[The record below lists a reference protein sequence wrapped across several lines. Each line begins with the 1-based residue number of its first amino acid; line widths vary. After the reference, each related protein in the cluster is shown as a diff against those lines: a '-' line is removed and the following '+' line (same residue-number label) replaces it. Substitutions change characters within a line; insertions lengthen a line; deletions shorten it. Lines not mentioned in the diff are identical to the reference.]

1 MERDKICLKDLRLG
15 KTDAK
20 NELLEGTKEE
30 IEFFENSFLMP
41 ENVSIDDFTER
52 NIFFVTG
59 MKGSG
64 KTALLRYLE
73 LEIQKRN
80 PNCTTSFILF
90 KSQIDEEQRAQF
102 NVAAN
107 SFMVDK
113 DSVDEKEFRRFD
125 KIWEW
130 FFYRQI
136 IRLSIE
142 GPYSFFEDN
151 QTWKDFIEVMQLP
164 KESDSGNWFSRLGIK
179 IKHGN
184 VDVKAASPHLSMS
197 LGLEFEVDNG
207 KESSVQFSK
216 LVAKARDLFGS
227 LTPTRFPLFFF
238 VDELEVTL
246 SNTKQYK
253 RDVQLVRDLILVCT
267 EINTRC
273 LKLRYQIKIIAGIR
287 NEVLSAMEN
296 IGYEINKEIADF
308 GRPLVWQRAGND
320 YPNHPLMALLVKR
333 IQASERALGLEP
345 TEANDVWNK
354 YFTPE
359 VNTTPIQKY
368 LIEQTWE
375 RPRDIIRLL
384 DISKKLFG
392 NYQKFT
398 QMVFEGIGKE
408 YAKESWTEISEEL
421 SAVYRFNEI
430 SGIRE
435 LLMGIN
441 SPFSYVEIKKIAE
454 EKSEYSKDIRVLL
467 EKHNLADV
475 LKKLYEVGIIG
486 NDGRRVRF
494 SFRGDEG
501 LLLNLNMKIVNP
513 LWKYLSIAARPKE
526 QSE

>member
-1 MERDKICLKDLRLG
+1 MESDKIRLKDLRLG

-20 NELLEGTKEE
+20 NELLQGSKEE

-41 ENVSIDDFTER
+41 ENVSIDDFTDR

-73 LEIQKRN
+73 LEIKKRN
-80 PNCTTSFILF
+80 PNSSSSFILF
-90 KSQIDEEQRAQF
+90 KSQIDEDQRNQF

-107 SFMVDK
+107 GFVVDK
-113 DSVDEKEFRRFD
+113 DSVEEKELRRFD
-125 KIWEW
+125 KVWEW

-136 IRLSIE
+136 IRMSNE
-142 GPYSFFEDN
+142 GPYSFFESN
-151 QTWKDFIEVMQLP
+151 QEWEDFLELMQLP
-164 KESDSGNWFSRLGIK
+164 KESESVNWYTKLGIK
-179 IKHGN
+179 IRHGN
-184 VDVKAASPHLSMS
+184 VDVKAASANLSMS
-197 LGLEFEVDNG
+197 LGIEFDIEPG
-207 KESSVQFSK
+207 KVGSISFSK
-216 LVAKARDLFGS
+216 LVAKARDLFDK
-227 LTPTRFPLFFF
+227 LTPTRFPLFLF

-253 RDVQLVRDLILVCT
+253 RDVQLVRDLILACT

-273 LKLRYQIKIIAGIR
+273 LKLKYNIRIIAGIR

-296 IGYEINKEIADF
+296 IGHELNKVIADF

-333 IQASERALGLEP
+333 IQASEKALGLEP
-345 TEANDVWNK
+345 TEPADIWVK

-392 NYQKFT
+392 NHQKFT
-398 QMVFEGIGKE
+398 QAVFEGIGKD
-408 YAKESWTEISEEL
+408 YARESWIEISEEL
-421 SAVYRFNEI
+421 STVYRSNEVN
-430 SGIRE
+430 GIKE

-441 SPFSYVEIKKIAE
+441 SPFTFSEINSIAE
-454 EKSEYSKDIRVLL
+454 MKSEYSKDIKNLL
-467 EKHNLADV
+467 EKHNLADI

-486 NDGRRVRF
+486 NDGKRVRF

-501 LLLNLNMKIVNP
+501 LLLNIHMKIVNP
-513 LWKYLSIAARPKE
+513 LWKYLSIAPRPKD
-526 QSE
+526 